1 MEWVPIFLIIFK
13 VIVLG
18 AGMFFAVKWHY
29 DKDRKA
35 QKEGVLSVVGKI
47 AAILMLLLPALL
59 YATFTLA
66 TALGLD
72 LTLPG

>member
-35 QKEGVLSVVGKI
+35 QKAGVLSVVGKI